1 MCDKKE
7 RIARLLNVTC
17 THLSKALKDVCKTI
31 KCKMRLRAESLRF
44 VEGELRKEILVEEHP
59 ACIHL
64 SSLDASFMSSK

>member
-31 KCKMRLRAESLRF
+31 KRKMRLRAESLRF
-44 VEGELRKEILVEEHP
+44 AEGELRKEILVEDP
-59 ACIHL
+59 AYIQHIYIRLHWMLHL
-64 SSLDASFMSSK
+64 